1 MSNPDAIRTNI
12 ERTRSNLDYDVDAL
26 ADKVNPSSIAH
37 RQTEKIKGK
46 VGSVRDTLMG
56 SKDDA
61 SSAAGDLKDTVQD
74 KVQGNAI
81 AVGLVV
87 FGLGWLVSSLIP
99 ASEKEQ
105 DLAATVKDKAAPLT
119 DAVTSA
125 VKESAANL
133 KEPAKDAAQSVK
145 DSATDAATSVKDD
158 AQNAAADVKS
168 SAQDSADNV
177 RDD

>member
-1 MSNPDAIRTNI
+1 MSNPDAIRADI
-12 ERTRSNLDYDVDAL
+12 ERTRASLDYDVDAL

-56 SKDDA
+56 SRDDLA
-61 SSAAGDLKDTVQD
+61 SSADDLKDKVQD

-105 DLAATVKDKAAPLT
+105 DLAATVKEKAAPLT

-133 KEPAKDAAQSVK
+133 KEPAMDAAQSVK
-145 DSATDAATSVKDD
+145 ESATDAAASVKDD
-158 AQNAAADVKS
+158 AQNAVADVKS
-168 SAQDSADNV
+168 SATDSAESV
-177 RDD
+177 RDA